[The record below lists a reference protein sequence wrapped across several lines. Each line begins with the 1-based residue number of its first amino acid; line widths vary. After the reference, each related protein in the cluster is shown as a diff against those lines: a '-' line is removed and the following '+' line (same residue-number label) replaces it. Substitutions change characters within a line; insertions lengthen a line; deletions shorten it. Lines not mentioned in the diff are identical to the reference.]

1 MRTRRTTVWA
11 VVAAV
16 ALLGVSRDAGAGR
29 IQRRKQRQQNRI
41 EAGVKG
47 GKLSPEEASR
57 IEGQEGAI
65 NREEQAM
72 RDANGGHLSAAQR
85 RVINRQQ
92 NRESHRIF
100 RQKHDGNDR

>member
-1 MRTRRTTVWA
+1 MRTRCHAVCA
-11 VVAAV
+11 VVAAT
-16 ALLGVSRDAGAGR
+16 ALLAASHAARAGE

-41 EAGVKG
+41 AAGIES
-47 GKLSPEEASR
+47 GKLSPKEASR
-57 IEGQEGAI
+57 LETQEGAL

-72 RDANGGHLSAAQR
+72 RDANGGHLGPGQR

-92 NRESHRIF
+92 NRLSRRIF